1 MSHCEVNMRRI
12 FAIIAISVIAAVAAS
27 CGGKDEAAAEKV
39 PTVTGVKLQTVR
51 TAPVEDLYEATGTVR
66 SRTTS
71 VLSSKVIAT
80 VRAVHVREGDRVRA
94 GQVLVE
100 LDDRDLVA
108 GLRKAQAGL
117 REAENALDEVERAI
131 AAAESAK
138 AAAEANQ
145 ALAASTFAR
154 YRALRERR
162 SVSQQEF
169 DEVQARYK
177 AATAEAERAGQ
188 MLASLRAKKNQVL
201 ARMDHARADIAAAQ
215 VTVGYARVVA
225 PINGI
230 VTDKRAEV
238 GMLAA
243 PGVPLVTV
251 EDDAHYR
258 LEVAVEESYIGKI
271 HPGDPAHVAIAAL
284 GDRELTGRVAEIVPA
299 ADPASRSSTVKIDLP
314 MDAGK
319 EGAPSLLRSGLY
331 GKARFTVGQKQALL
345 IPQQAIVQRGQL
357 IGVFV
362 VDESNIARLRLIKT
376 GKPHGDRIEVIAG
389 LSEGERIV
397 VENVGAISDGTKI
410 SQ

>member
-1 MSHCEVNMRRI
+1 MRTK

-27 CGGKDEAAAEKV
+27 CRGKDEAAAEKA

-51 TAPVEDLYEATGTVR
+51 AAPVDDLYEATGTVR

-71 VLSSKVIAT
+71 VLSSKVMGT

-100 LDDRDLVA
+100 IDDRDLAA

-131 AAAESAK
+131 AAAQSAT

-201 ARMDHARADIAAAQ
+201 ARIDQARADIAAAQ

-230 VTDKRAEV
+230 VTDKHAEV
-238 GMLAA
+238 GMLAV
-243 PGVPLVTV
+243 PGAPLVTV

-258 LEVAVEESYIGKI
+258 LEVTVEESSVGKI
-271 HPGDPAHVAIAAL
+271 HPGDPAQVVIDAF

-299 ADPASRSSTVKIDLP
+299 ADPASRSYTVKIDLP
-314 MDAGK
+314 MEGGK
-319 EGAPSLLRSGLY
+319 DGTPSLLRSGLY
-331 GKARFTVGQKQALL
+331 GRARFTVGQKQTLL
-345 IPQQAIVQRGQL
+345 IPQRAIVHRGQL
-357 IGVFV
+357 IGVYV
-362 VDESNIARLRLIKT
+362 LDESNIARLRLIKT
-376 GKPHGDRIEVIAG
+376 GKPYGERIEVIAG

-397 VENVGAISDGTKI
+397 VEKVGAISDGTRI

>member
-1 MSHCEVNMRRI
+1 MRTN
-12 FAIIAISVIAAVAAS
+12 FAIIAISVIAVATAS

-39 PTVTGVKLQTVR
+39 PPVTGVKLLTVKA
-51 TAPVEDLYEATGTVR
+51 APVEDFYEAAGTVR

-71 VLSSKVIAT
+71 VLSSKVMGT

-100 LDDRDLVA
+100 IDDRDIA
-108 GLRKAQAGL
+108 AQLRKAQAGL

-145 ALAASTFAR
+145 ALAASTFTR

-177 AATAEAERAGQ
+177 SATAEAERAGQ
-188 MLASLRAKKNQVL
+188 MLASLQAKKNQVL
-201 ARMDHARADIAAAQ
+201 ARIDQARADIAAAQ
-215 VTVGYARVVA
+215 VMVGYARVVS

-230 VTDKRAEV
+230 VTAKHAEV

-258 LEVAVEESYIGKI
+258 LEVTVEESYIGKI
-271 HPGDPAHVAIAAL
+271 HPGDFVQVVIDAL

-299 ADPASRSSTVKIDLP
+299 ADPASRSYTVKIDLP
-314 MDAGK
+314 K
-319 EGAPSLLRSGLY
+319 EGEKGVSLLRSGLY
-331 GKARFTVGQKQALL
+331 GKARFTIGQKQALL
-345 IPQQAIVQRGQL
+345 IPRQAIVERGQL
-357 IGVFV
+357 IGVYV
-362 VDESNIARLRLIKT
+362 VDESTIARLRLIKT
-376 GKPHGDRIEVIAG
+376 GKPYGDRIEVIAG
-389 LSEGERIV
+389 LSDGERIV
-397 VENVGAISDGTKI
+397 IENVGAISDGTRI